1 MTLVWAHRGASK
13 VAPENTL
20 PAFEKAAELGA
31 DGVELDVQR
40 TADGQLV
47 VCHDEQIDRTSNGH
61 GYLAEYSLDELRGFD
76 FANHMTGF
84 GKVLIPSLG
93 EVLDLLEKTSLT
105 VNIELKNSVI
115 GYPGMESQVAE
126 LVHRAGWDRRVLYSS
141 FNHRSMRAMADRGY
155 PTGLLYETVMWKPQE
170 YASRL
175 GATALHPAGTV
186 VRLNPNC
193 VRKAHG
199 RGLSVNVWTI
209 DQPDQ
214 IKGLVRMGVDAIIS
228 NVPDVASKLRG

>member
-20 PAFEKAAELGA
+20 PAFAKAAELGA

-47 VCHDEQIDRTSNGH
+47 VCHDEQIDRTSTGR

-76 FANHMTGF
+76 FSNHMTGF
-84 GKVLIPSLG
+84 GELAIPTLR
-93 EVLDLLEKTSLT
+93 EVLDLLEDTSLT
-105 VNIELKNSVI
+105 VNIELKNSVVA
-115 GYPGMESQVAE
+115 YPGMETQVAD
-126 LVHRAGWDRRVLYSS
+126 LVHKAGWDKRVLYSS

-155 PTGLLYETVMWKPQE
+155 PAGLLYETVMWKPQE
-170 YASRL
+170 YGVRL
-175 GATALHPAGTV
+175 GATALHPAGTA
-186 VRLNPNC
+186 VRLNPHC

-199 RGLSVNVWTI
+199 RGLGVNVWTI

-214 IKGLVRMGVDAIIS
+214 IRALVRLGVDAVIT
-228 NVPDVASKLRG
+228 NVPDVAVKQRG